1 MTWLRTPTGR
11 KWRRI
16 ALLVV
21 IPLVLIGVNVAPA
34 MAFVSQM
41 RHQML
46 VDSDDYKRQ
55 FGHWDVVEL
64 PDDMEVN
71 AIHAALLPTGK
82 LLIIAGSGNDTEAFA
97 AGTFKTL
104 IYDPATGGSKLVP
117 TPADLFCGGHAFL
130 PDGKLLVAGGT
141 QRYEVLQPDVT
152 KAAGGMLVK
161 NESPDVAR
169 TLPKGTTFVAP
180 DGLRYLSTADVTL
193 PPAAKVSVHTR
204 TTVTASQ
211 DTVWVEAEAPGPQ
224 YATPDRL
231 QYRIEG
237 VDDVNDVY
245 GVGDP
250 MTFDKQEF
258 QGIADSYEF
267 DPVSETYQKVGSMN
281 HKRWYP
287 TLVGLPDNGG
297 VIAVSGL
304 DGTGQVVDGY
314 NEVYDARTR
323 TWVERPD
330 LRQYFPTYPAL
341 FPTQRGELFYSGSNA
356 GYGPADK
363 GRAPG
368 FWDLATNTFR
378 TVPGLRDPDMLE
390 TSGSTWAGTVQDQ
403 KVMVVGGGGVGESD
417 RSTARIDVIDLEAT
431 HPAFTPG
438 PSLPQGTR
446 YPNLVTLPDDTTLI
460 TGGSSGYRGEGASDN
475 LTARIYHPDT
485 NTLSDAA
492 DPSVGR
498 DYHSEALLLP
508 DGRVA
513 TLGSNP
519 LFKDAANTK
528 PGSFEKRIEI
538 YTPAYLYRGERPQ
551 ITDAPPTVATGA
563 TMTVS
568 TPDAGRIASAR
579 LMRPSAVTHVT
590 DVEQR
595 SVALDVAKADGALS
609 VTVPADGNL
618 VPPGYYMLFLIADD
632 GTPSVARWVQVT

>member
-55 FGHWDVVEL
+55 YGHWDVVDL

-82 LLIIAGSGNDTEAFA
+82 LLIIAGSGNDTEAFQ
-97 AGTFKTL
+97 AGTFRTL
-104 IYDPATGGSKLVP
+104 IYDPATGGTKLVP

-141 QRYEVLQPDVT
+141 QRYEVLPPDVT

-169 TLPKGTTFVAP
+169 SLPKGTVFVAP
-180 DGLRYLSTADVTL
+180 NGLRYLSTADVTL
-193 PPAAKVSVHTR
+193 PPAAKTSVHTR

-224 YATPDRL
+224 YATTDRQ
-231 QYRIEG
+231 QYSVAG
-237 VDDVNDVY
+237 LADANDVY
-245 GVGDP
+245 GIADK

-267 DPVSETYQKVGSMN
+267 DPVTESYQKVGSMN

-323 TWVERPD
+323 TWVDRPD

-356 GYGPADK
+356 GYGPDDK
-363 GRAPG
+363 GRTPG
-368 FWDLATNTFR
+368 FWNLADNTFR

-390 TSGSTWAGTVQDQ
+390 TSGSTWAGTVQNQ

-417 RSTARIDVIDLEAT
+417 RSTARIDVVDLTAP

-528 PGSFEKRIEI
+528 PGAFEKRIEI
-538 YTPAYLYRGERPQ
+538 YTPAYLYRGTRPQ

-568 TPDAGRIASAR
+568 TPDAARIASAR
-579 LMRPSAVTHVT
+579 LIRPSAVTHVT

-595 SVALDVAKADGALS
+595 SVALDVTRADDALS
-609 VTVPADGNL
+609 VTVPADGNI
-618 VPPGYYMLFLIADD
+618 VPPGFYMLFLVADD